1 MARGS
6 HTDDIILLRCCGDDI
21 YPYLDA
27 AARLR
32 IEVFRD
38 YPYLY
43 EGTFTYERDYLEH
56 YVSCPDSI
64 FVCAMDRED
73 VVGISTAIPLVA
85 ADVAFQKP
93 FLDADQPIQ
102 GIFYLGES
110 VLLPQYRGRGIGH
123 AFFDHREA
131 QAKKLGCHAATFCS
145 VIRPDNHRLK
155 PHGYRS
161 NESFWDKRGYQR
173 NGLRADFPWS
183 EVYEQGIT
191 SHEMEFWSRRLE

>member
-21 YPYLDA
+21 YPYLDD

-43 EGTFTYERDYLEH
+43 DGTVTYERDYLEH

-85 ADVAFQKP
+85 ADEAFQKP

-131 QAKKLGCHAATFCS
+131 QAKRLGCKSTTFCS
-145 VIRPDNHRLK
+145 VIREPDHPLQ
-155 PHGYRS
+155 PVGYRS
-161 NESFWDKRGYQR
+161 NEVFWNKRGYQR
-173 NGLRADFPWS
+173 NGLSASFDWMEIKSAEESP
-183 EVYEQGIT
+183 
-191 SHEMEFWSRRLE
+191 HEMEFWNREL